1 MRPLALCLMLLAFGA
16 CSHVQIDARSDS
28 RPPVSTAGAAVHVH
42 GGSLAALLLAG
53 MLIAGTAEDI
63 RNPQPLPSLS
73 VFSDWMNPRPAPAMQ
88 PDRTVSEQDCTKP
101 IELGDNLRCR

>member
-1 MRPLALCLMLLAFGA
+1 MKASALCLILLVLGA

-28 RPPVSTAGAAVHVH
+28 GPPAASSGASMHVH
-42 GGSLAALLLAG
+42 GGSLAALVLAG
-53 MLIAGTAEDI
+53 MLIAGAAEDI
-63 RNPQPLPSLS
+63 GNPQPFPSLS
-73 VFSDWMNPRPAPAMQ
+73 IFFDWMNPRPAPAMQ